1 MDFVKTRQE
10 VQCNGRLYC
19 RQMKAAK
26 KHSSIESS
34 SLKNNFGTKELLDL
48 IYSGH
53 NSSGIVSLGSSIVD
67 SLSHLFTVPLDIRLE
82 SQKAMAESDV
92 EKSLSSSFSTELGG
106 KICLK
111 IGMLLYAL
119 KHEDACSLGFYFSDL
134 NLK

>member
-1 MDFVKTRQE
+1 
-10 VQCNGRLYC
+10 
-19 RQMKAAK
+19 MKAAK
-26 KHSSIESS
+26 NHSSIESS

-48 IYSGH
+48 IYTGHIPGH
-53 NSSGIVSLGSSIVD
+53 NSSGIVSLGSSIID

-111 IGMLLYAL
+111 IGMLFYAL
-119 KHEDACSLGFYFSDL
+119 KHEDDCSLGFYFSDL